1 MEKIALVVS
10 DFNKEITAKMEIKA
24 IEVAKK
30 ENLKIIK
37 KVHVSGAYDMPLI
50 VKFLAEDKN
59 IDAIVC
65 IGAIIKGQTDHDKI
79 IAQSLA
85 KTLMEIS
92 LQTNKPILLGVIGP
106 NATYKHAKKRIN
118 DYPTRA
124 ILAAKIMIKNIK
136 EVKKWT
142 GKK

>member
-1 MEKIALVVS
+1 MWKIALVVS
-10 DFNKEITAKMEIKA
+10 DFNKEITSKMELKA

-30 ENLKIIK
+30 ENLNILKN
-37 KVHVSGAYDMPLI
+37 VHVNGAYDMPLV
-50 VKFLAEDKN
+50 VKLLAEDKN
-59 IDAIVC
+59 IEAIVC
-65 IGAIIKGQTDHDKI
+65 IGAIIKGKTDHDRV

-106 NATYKHAKKRIN
+106 NATYKHAKERIG

-124 ILAAKIMIKNIK
+124 ILAAKKMLQNIKNLK
-136 EVKKWT
+136 
-142 GKK
+142 G